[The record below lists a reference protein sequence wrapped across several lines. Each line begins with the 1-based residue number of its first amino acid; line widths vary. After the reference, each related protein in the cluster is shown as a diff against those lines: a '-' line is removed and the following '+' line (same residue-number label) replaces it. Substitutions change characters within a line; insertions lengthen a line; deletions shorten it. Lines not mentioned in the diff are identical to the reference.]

1 MIFKISFMFIFIVL
15 FVYSILRP
23 FHSIISRLFLMIGS
37 ILGILSLIGVS
48 YAQNVAEFVGIGRA
62 ADLYLYLSLVT
73 IFLFVTFTINR
84 FDSLNK
90 KISILTKELA
100 LARKSSEELDI
111 EE

>member
-1 MIFKISFMFIFIVL
+1 MFI
-15 FVYSILRP
+15 YSIFRP

-37 ILGILSLIGVS
+37 ILGILSLVGVA
-48 YAQNVAEFVGIGRA
+48 YAQNVAEFLGIGRA

-90 KISILTKELA
+90 KISTLTKELA
-100 LARKSSEELDI
+100 LARKLSEEL
-111 EE
+111 EKE